1 MQNSHLITL
10 TAYAERC
17 GVDKS
22 VISRQVK
29 AGQIPVVHLPDRKWP
44 MIDPAAADAARAKNI
59 DSAKAHRHIGDNAG
73 QPLLTGSPAAA
84 AIAAANAPP
93 VAGAANGMLT
103 PQQADQSPA
112 PHFAENEQAARAKD
126 SGLDYTKA
134 RTLLVGLN
142 ARERQLELAKK
153 EKSLVLAADV
163 ESARQEAGAL
173 VLDRLLSALDDAAEA
188 LLQYKTR
195 HEMAVALRSVAVKAL
210 NGICDELE
218 NMASDI
224 EAMNGAIVD
233 DADAHA

>member
-1 MQNSHLITL
+1 MQNSHLLTL

-29 AGQIPVVHLPDRKWP
+29 AGQIPVIYLPDRKWP
-44 MIDPAAADAARAKNI
+44 MIDPVAADAARAKNL

-93 VAGAANGMLT
+93 VAGAANGT
-103 PQQADQSPA
+103 PIPQQADQSPA
-112 PHFAENEQAARAKD
+112 PTFVEREPNGGEK
-126 SGLDYTKA
+126 SGSLDYTKA

-142 ARERQLELAKK
+142 ARERQLEIAKK

-173 VLDRLLSALDDAAEA
+173 VMDRLLSALDDAAEG
-188 LLQYKTR
+188 LLQHKSR
-195 HEMAVALRSVAVKAL
+195 HEMAVALRSIAVKAL

-218 NMASDI
+218 NMAADI
-224 EAMNGAIVD
+224 EAMSASIVD